1 MITKA
6 KRKKMEDLI
15 YSVFG
20 ALDPTGAN
28 VKKYKSL
35 FEPMTDEQFD
45 KFFKK
50 LFASEDSYL
59 ILDVV
64 EYERPVTLDGI
75 EKAAA
80 ILKVPLFEKV
90 FLPYMSGDP
99 DHPIVTKVSCP
110 VGYVHLKPMQQITT
124 KKNSTTTTIDM
135 RSQLTGQVTGKD
147 KTVRESDAE
156 NFALVSLGAKEAI
169 REFMGPRADDL
180 TMKQEM
186 YSNIARKGYTSLNEL
201 TNKVENKITLNTV
214 DVYFLGMGIKS
225 DLVTDGLVLRSSL
238 KN

>member
-1 MITKA
+1 
-6 KRKKMEDLI
+6 
-15 YSVFG
+15 
-20 ALDPTGAN
+20 
-28 VKKYKSL
+28 
-35 FEPMTDEQFD
+35 
-45 KFFKK
+45 
-50 LFASEDSYL
+50 
-59 ILDVV
+59 
-64 EYERPVTLDGI
+64 
-75 EKAAA
+75 
-80 ILKVPLFEKV
+80 
-90 FLPYMSGDP
+90 
-99 DHPIVTKVSCP
+99 
-110 VGYVHLKPMQQITT
+110 
-124 KKNSTTTTIDM
+124 M